1 MSVLSVMWLELESV
15 SEISSPRWSSV
26 YECQSVECAFT
37 SPVIIELGMLVMYC
51 MQFVMS
57 VSVVSMV
64 SCCGVAVFLGAMY
77 MLAMV
82 MSLKCF
88 VCIFRSCVSVLSVLM
103 VCGVLMCVKC
113 CVGLNVGDE
122 SASLLVF
129 SVCADGSVVWYFG
142 CPGCWVE
149 LRLLYCD
156 DVRLCCEQ

>member
-1 MSVLSVMWLELESV
+1 M
-15 SEISSPRWSSV
+15 
-26 YECQSVECAFT
+26 YEWQSVECAFT

-103 VCGVLMCVKC
+103 VCGVLMCV
-113 CVGLNVGDE
+113 NVVSD
-122 SASLLVF
+122 LFVF

-149 LRLLYCD
+149 LRFLYCD